1 MSRTMRSTSC
11 ESDNTDAF
19 EPAESPQK
27 FAPSRLS
34 AREETSPRRQDTD
47 VIDAHCAEG
56 TSLCGGRHFVDLD
69 DHAAS

>member
-1 MSRTMRSTSC
+1 MPLNPK
-11 ESDNTDAF
+11 DVA
-19 EPAESPQK
+19 AK
-27 FAPSRLS
+27 ISRLLDCLL
-34 AREETSPRRQDTD
+34 ARKRAFADKDTD